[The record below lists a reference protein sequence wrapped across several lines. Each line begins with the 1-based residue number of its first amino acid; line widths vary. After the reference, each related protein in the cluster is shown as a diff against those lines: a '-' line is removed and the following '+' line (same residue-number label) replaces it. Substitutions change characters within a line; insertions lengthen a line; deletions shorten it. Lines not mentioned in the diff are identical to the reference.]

1 MSVKSHTIYI
11 LLDIHLCHTIKVKF
25 LSHRYTKERFLRKPL
40 FFLILIPT
48 HEIINCKKIL
58 SIKLLGM
65 FLTGVTTK
73 FGILSLKWKSKI
85 NTAK

>member
-48 HEIINCKKIL
+48 HEIINCKKNIIYKTFGNV
-58 SIKLLGM
+58 SYRRDYQIWNS
-65 FLTGVTTK
+65 FLEVEK
-73 FGILSLKWKSKI
+73 
-85 NTAK
+85 